1 MLTSISTTL
10 HEAAESSAESAS
22 SQGELRN
29 DQQKSTTTVM
39 PVFDRTQVNAY
50 LHGQIIACF
59 LI

>member
-22 SQGELRN
+22 SQGEL

-50 LHGQIIACF
+50 LHDEIIACF